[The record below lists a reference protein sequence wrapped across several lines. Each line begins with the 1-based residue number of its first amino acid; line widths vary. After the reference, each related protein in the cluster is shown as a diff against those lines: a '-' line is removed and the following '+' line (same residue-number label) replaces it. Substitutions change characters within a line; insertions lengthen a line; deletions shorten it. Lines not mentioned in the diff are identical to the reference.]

1 MEAVSKEE
9 TTMVGQTVLDRFVE
23 EAPFCVMDR
32 AILENVFAPA
42 RLDELFTRTAQ
53 TQYQREL
60 LFSTVVDLMSLVVCR
75 ASPSI
80 HQAYRKRKDEIP
92 VSIRALYD
100 KLGHVEPATSRELVL
115 HSAREAA
122 ALIRELGGAAEPLLA
137 GYRVKILDGNHLAGT
152 EHRLKPLRAK
162 GGGARPGQSVVVLDP
177 QLRIVLDV
185 APSLD
190 AYDQECRLVL
200 PLLENLEPRDVV
212 IGDRLYS
219 TSDIV
224 FGIRRRKAF
233 FIIRQHP
240 SRPPWKLAGAP
251 QSLGRVETGELI
263 EQHVDVTDTA
273 TGKTARVRR
282 VTIKLDQPTRDKD
295 TELHLLT
302 NLPVKA
308 ALAKK
313 VAELYQR
320 RWTIETAF
328 QELTT
333 HLKCELNTLGY
344 PPAAVFGFCTAV
356 ACYNVLAVTQAALAG
371 AHGREAVEGTL
382 SHWQMAEELSATYR
396 GMMIA
401 LPPTEWACYQEL
413 SSKELSQILL
423 GWAKKVD
430 VSRYRK
436 SVRGPKKRT
445 KRPSAKSQHV
455 STIRLLKAQN
465 PDTG

>member
-9 TTMVGQTVLDRFVE
+9 TTMVGHTILDRFVE
-23 EAPFCVMDR
+23 EAPICVMVR
-32 AILENVFAPA
+32 ATLENVFAPA
-42 RLDELFTRTAQ
+42 KLDELFSRTAQ

-60 LFSTVVDLMSLVVCR
+60 MFSTVVDLMSLVVCR
-75 ASPSI
+75 ETPSI
-80 HQAYRKRKDEIP
+80 HRAYQKRKDEIP

-100 KLGHVEPATSRELVL
+100 KLGHVEPATSRELVR
-115 HSAREAA
+115 HSARETA
-122 ALIRELGGAAEPLLA
+122 ALIRELGGAKEPLLR
-137 GYRVKILDGNHLAGT
+137 GYQIKVFDGNHLAGS
-152 EHRLKPLRAK
+152 EHRLKPLRTK

-177 QLRIVLDV
+177 ELRIILDV

-200 PLLENLEPRDVV
+200 PLLEELEPNDVV

-224 FGIRRRKAF
+224 FGIRRKKAF

-240 SRPPWKLAGAP
+240 SHPPWEPVGAP
-251 QSLGRVETGELI
+251 QSLGRVETGELL
-263 EQHVDVTDTA
+263 EQHVHLTDTA
-273 TGKTARVRR
+273 TGKATRVRR
-282 VTIKLDQPTRDKD
+282 VTIQLDKPTRDKD

-302 NLPVKA
+302 NLPAKA
-308 ALAKK
+308 AAARK
-313 VAELYQR
+313 VAELYQG

-328 QELTT
+328 QQLTT
-333 HLKCELNTLGY
+333 HLHCEVNTLGY
-344 PPAAVFGFCTAV
+344 PPAAVFGFSTAV
-356 ACYNVLAVTQAALAG
+356 ACYNILAVTQAALAA
-371 AHGREAVEGTL
+371 AHGKEAVEML

-401 LPPTEWACYQEL
+401 LPPTEWTCYQEL
-413 SSKELSQILL
+413 SCKQLSRVLL
-423 GWAKKVD
+423 GWARKIK

-445 KRPSAKSQHV
+445 KRPFENGQHY
-455 STIRLLKAQN
+455 STIRLLKAKKL
-465 PDTG
+465 DTG